1 MAPSREAHLAA
12 VLGYPGSGLSSGSG
26 SAPRAGTGALGRDAD
41 RGTYRGRGPGKVAT
55 TVLALLL
62 LVLAA
67 ACTGYVLGSR
77 QAGSSSDGA
86 TASPVPGGPGGATVA
101 SAFPVTGGRP

>member
-12 VLGYPGSGLSSGSG
+12 VLGYPGSGFSSGSG
-26 SAPRAGTGALGRDAD
+26 SAPRAGAQGRDAD

-67 ACTGYVLGSR
+67 ACAGYVLGSR

-86 TASPVPGGPGGATVA
+86 TTSPVPGGPGGATVA

>member
-12 VLGYPGSGLSSGSG
+12 VLGYPGSGFSSGSG
-26 SAPRAGTGALGRDAD
+26 SAPRAGAQGRDAD

-67 ACTGYVLGSR
+67 ACAGYVLGSR
-77 QAGSSSDGA
+77 QAGPSSDGV
-86 TASPVPGGPGGATVA
+86 TASPVPGGPGGATAA
-101 SAFPVTGGRP
+101 SASPVTGGRP

>member
-12 VLGYPGSGLSSGSG
+12 VLGYPGSGLSSGSD
-26 SAPRAGTGALGRDAD
+26 SAPRAGAQGRDAD

-67 ACTGYVLGSR
+67 ACAGYVLGSR
-77 QAGSSSDGA
+77 QAGPSSDGA

-101 SAFPVTGGRP
+101 SASPVTGGRP

>member
-12 VLGYPGSGLSSGSG
+12 VLGYPGSGPSPGSD
-26 SAPRAGTGALGRDAD
+26 SAPRAGAPGRDAD

-67 ACTGYVLGSR
+67 ACAGYVLGSR
-77 QAGSSSDGA
+77 QASSSSDGV
-86 TASPVPGGPGGATVA
+86 TASPVPGGPGGATAA
-101 SAFPVTGGRP
+101 SASPVTGGRP

>member
-26 SAPRAGTGALGRDAD
+26 SAPRAGAQGRDAD
-41 RGTYRGRGPGKVAT
+41 RGTYRGRGPGVAT

-67 ACTGYVLGSR
+67 ACAGYVLGSR

-86 TASPVPGGPGGATVA
+86 TTSPVPGGPGGATVA

>member
-12 VLGYPGSGLSSGSG
+12 VLGYPGSGPSSGSD
-26 SAPRAGTGALGRDAD
+26 SAPRAGALGRDTD

-67 ACTGYVLGSR
+67 ACAGYVLGSR
-77 QAGSSSDGA
+77 QASSSSDGV
-86 TASPVPGGPGGATVA
+86 TASPVPGGPGGATAA
-101 SAFPVTGGRP
+101 SASPVTGGRP

>member
-26 SAPRAGTGALGRDAD
+26 SAPRAGAQGRDAD

-67 ACTGYVLGSR
+67 ACAGYVLGSR

-86 TASPVPGGPGGATVA
+86 TTSPVPGGPGGATVA

>member
-26 SAPRAGTGALGRDAD
+26 GAPRAGAQGRDAD

-67 ACTGYVLGSR
+67 ACAGYVLGSR
-77 QAGSSSDGA
+77 QASSSSDGV
-86 TASPVPGGPGGATVA
+86 TASPVPGGPGGATAA
-101 SAFPVTGGRP
+101 SASPVTGGRP

>member
-12 VLGYPGSGLSSGSG
+12 VLGYPGSGLSPGSD
-26 SAPRAGTGALGRDAD
+26 SAPRAGAQGRDAD

-67 ACTGYVLGSR
+67 VCTGYVLGSR
-77 QAGSSSDGA
+77 QAGPSSDGA

-101 SAFPVTGGRP
+101 SASPVTGGRP